1 MITIPVPDNSPIEIK
16 TNNGTVIVTVDK
28 TGKIKIKTYQRNGKR
43 EYYLGYNVLDGALVE
58 VK

>member
-1 MITIPVPDNSPIEIK
+1 MITISDNSPIEIK

-43 EYYLGYNVLDGALVE
+43 EYYLGYNVLNGVLVE

>member
-1 MITIPVPDNSPIEIK
+1 MITISDISPIEIK